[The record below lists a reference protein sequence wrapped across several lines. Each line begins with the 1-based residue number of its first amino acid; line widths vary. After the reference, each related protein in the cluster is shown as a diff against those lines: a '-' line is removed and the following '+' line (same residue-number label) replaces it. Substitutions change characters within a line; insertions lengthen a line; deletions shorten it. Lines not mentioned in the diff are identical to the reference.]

1 MFLQLVLRLRM
12 SGALPLLPIYSFMA
26 WTGRIL
32 LLLSSNG
39 ALLPPSPGC
48 KTIQLTTRPNLL
60 PVLRIAGA
68 ISLFPHTL
76 SLHELGRPYP
86 HSTARTP
93 NITLPNGHAL
103 YDVRERIAVAVSIW
117 NHQAT
122 ELTCPMNVK
131 KGKAFPL
138 QAWTG
143 PWGSRRLRLQ
153 NF

>member
-1 MFLQLVLRLRM
+1 M

-32 LLLSSNG
+32 LLLSSKG

-76 SLHELGRPYP
+76 SLHELGQPYL

-93 NITLPNGHAL
+93 NITLPNCHAL
-103 YDVRERIAVAVSIW
+103 CDVRERIAVAVSVW

-122 ELTCPMNVK
+122 ELTCPMNVRT
-131 KGKAFPL
+131 AISNTRPATIFRYINVMLPDFL
-138 QAWTG
+138 VIWPTSQV
-143 PWGSRRLRLQ
+143 
-153 NF
+153 